1 MNRLIPFVSTY
12 VKYVGYVSP
21 GLTPGQ
27 IYRVSKWEEGE
38 FPFGTHCF
46 TVRDD
51 RRSIRRMVAP
61 REDFE
66 DYSFIRNLKEILE

>member
-1 MNRLIPFVSTY
+1 MISVIPFKSTY
-12 VKYVGYVSP
+12 VRYVSTVSP

-38 FPFGTHCF
+38 FSYGTHCF